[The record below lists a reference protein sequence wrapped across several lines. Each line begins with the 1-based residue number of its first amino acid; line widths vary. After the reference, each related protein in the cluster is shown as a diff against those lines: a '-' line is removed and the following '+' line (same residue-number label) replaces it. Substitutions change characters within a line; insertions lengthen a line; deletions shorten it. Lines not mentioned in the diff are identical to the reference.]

1 MQKTRSFP
9 ILGALVAMM
18 VAQGPSGA
26 LLAAEPQRQ
35 AAQYE
40 VLNPWADVDPV
51 PLKGISPRVDTLVGK
66 KIGLF
71 INYKRAARPIG
82 LALEK
87 RVRSM
92 FPTSEIRPF
101 YSLEWNVIET
111 ETKNK
116 EKFTAWAKGLDAAIL
131 LVGD

>member
-1 MQKTRSFP
+1 MLKIRSLL
-9 ILGALVAMM
+9 IMGAFVFMLS
-18 VAQGPSGA
+18 AQASTKA
-26 LLAAEPQRQ
+26 LFAK
-35 AAQYE
+35 E
-40 VLNPWADVDPV
+40 VPESQFAVLSPWAEADPML
-51 PLKGISPRVDTLVGK
+51 LKGISPRIDTLAGK

-87 RVRSM
+87 RLKTMLPS
-92 FPTSEIRPF
+92 SEILPF

-116 EKFTAWAKGLDAAIL
+116 EKFAAWIKNLDAAIL

>member
-1 MQKTRSFP
+1 MLS
-9 ILGALVAMM
+9 
-18 VAQGPSGA
+18 AQASTKA
-26 LLAAEPQRQ
+26 LLAKEAPESQF
-35 AAQYE
+35 A
-40 VLNPWADVDPV
+40 VLSPWAEADPM
-51 PLKGISPRVDTLVGK
+51 PLKGISPRIDTLAGK

-82 LALEK
+82 LALENRLK
-87 RVRSM
+87 AMLPS
-92 FPTSEIRPF
+92 SQILPF

-116 EKFTAWAKGLDAAIL
+116 EKFAAWIKNLDAAIL

>member
-1 MQKTRSFP
+1 MPKIRSLL
-9 ILGALVAMM
+9 IMGAFVLMLS
-18 VAQGPSGA
+18 AQASTKA
-26 LLAAEPQRQ
+26 LFAKEAPESQF
-35 AAQYE
+35 A
-40 VLNPWADVDPV
+40 VLSPWAEADPM
-51 PLKGISPRVDTLVGK
+51 PLKGISPRIDTLAGK

-87 RVRSM
+87 RLKAMLPS
-92 FPTSEIRPF
+92 SEILPF

-116 EKFTAWAKGLDAAIL
+116 EKFAAWIKNLDAAIL